1 MRNIELLHN
10 SNNIPTRGNLSPD
23 KSVGNSRDRNIWM
36 SIGGK
41 RHVRVH
47 VYIRVYIYT
56 RVILLY
62 IEVRKGG

>member
-1 MRNIELLHN
+1 MHELLLRLD

-41 RHVRVH
+41 TRTHTH
-47 VYIRVYIYT
+47 IYIYT